1 MRGCVCAG
9 AEGLGFGFCP
19 PKHILSVFSL
29 LSFHGVG
36 FLDLTWFCNPLVAPR
51 DKCSNV
57 SEGPSKLS
65 GCEDVDKNH
74 CNSFGKT
81 HLSLFHTHL
90 QIQVQGEFQVSA
102 KVQKGEKEA
111 LLPRTSFV
119 YRAW

>member
-1 MRGCVCAG
+1 MKNKRKLGQGPEFRNTFVRGCVCAG

-57 SEGPSKLS
+57 SEGPSNLS
-65 GCEDVDKNH
+65 GCEDADKNH
-74 CNSFGKT
+74 CNSVGGT

-90 QIQVQGEFQVSA
+90 QIIGA
-102 KVQKGEKEA
+102 G
-111 LLPRTSFV
+111 
-119 YRAW
+119 